1 MIKSSKETMYSQKKD
16 LEWHVLLR
24 LRGKYTNAE
33 HACQQTFLSTRQ
45 MAAPLVSLNLKATL
59 AAPTADQRAVAC
71 HTFRSYKQ
79 DSDAS
84 RF

>member
-1 MIKSSKETMYSQKKD
+1 MQNMLVNKPFYPQ
-16 LEWHVLLR
+16 
-24 LRGKYTNAE
+24 GK
-33 HACQQTFLSTRQ
+33 

-71 HTFRSYKQ
+71 HAFRSYKQ